1 VIVDQ
6 SSRNAPRPPTR
17 ETPLNLSGLL
27 ALLLDFQWIHRRIEG
42 ISFVDELRVQR
53 RISLDF
59 SVSDAMPKA
68 PGDPNSV
75 LVPIAILR
83 KEKLRKFDL
92 RDSDGNALA
101 VLTAEQ
107 NGRLTGA
114 LLVAL
119 YGAAC
124 RRSDPAFAPDPDV
137 ERDLRD
143 LATANPDTAK
153 HIRRRLE
160 GTEPGHPAH
169 HIHAIATRSVLRTLI
184 VDFESHFML
193 VAVVPGSSGQRRIV
207 KYSHEQ
213 PLSRFITGNWAQRLW
228 LRVRAL
234 LSTAEQR
241 ITLLASGIGAAQSY
255 HIEVEMPEDL
265 IAKSATLRKLGGTQ
279 DPLDQDENVLRVHL
293 RAENQP
299 RDMQARVD
307 LIFLLR
313 PSVLWPYVII
323 SAGTTLVLAVA
334 AALRIWMFHP
344 QADPLTSLL
353 VAFPGFFVVYA
364 LATGH
369 RLTRRLS
376 LTLRLSS
383 LASAVLSFLAAASLA
398 LIAPPQAPSWWRLW
412 TWITLAVLS
421 GANTLGLVASLS
433 PSRRS
438 ENAVN
443 L

>member
-1 VIVDQ
+1 VDQ
-6 SSRNAPRPPTR
+6 PSATAPRPPDGA
-17 ETPLNLSGLL
+17 TPLNLSGLL
-27 ALLLDFQWIHRRIEG
+27 GLLLDFGWVHRRIEG

-53 RISLDF
+53 RMSLDF

-68 PGDPNSV
+68 PGDPKSV
-75 LVPIAILR
+75 LVPLAILR

-101 VLTAEQ
+101 VLTTEQ
-107 NGRLTGA
+107 NGRLTGS
-114 LLVAL
+114 LLVTL
-119 YGAAC
+119 YRAAC
-124 RRSDPAFAPDPDV
+124 RTSDPAFTPDPDV

-143 LATANPDTAK
+143 LATADLRAANQ
-153 HIRRRLE
+153 IRRRLE
-160 GTEPGHPAH
+160 GTDPGHPAH
-169 HIHAIATRSVLRTLI
+169 HIHAIAARSVLRTLI
-184 VDFESHFML
+184 VDFETNFML
-193 VAVVPGSSGQRRIV
+193 VAVVPATPGQRRIV
-207 KYSHEQ
+207 KYSHEE
-213 PLSRFITGNWAQRLW
+213 PLSRLITGNWGQRLW
-228 LRVRAL
+228 LRIRSL
-234 LSTAEQR
+234 LPTAEQR
-241 ITLLASGIGAAQSY
+241 MTLRASGIGAAQSY

-265 IAKSATLRKLGGTQ
+265 IAKSATLRALAGAQ
-279 DPLDQDENVLRVHL
+279 EPLDRDENVLRVHL

-299 RDMQARVD
+299 RSARALVE

-323 SAGTTLVLAVA
+323 SGGTTLVLTVA
-334 AALRIWMFHP
+334 AALRIWKFHP

-353 VAFPGFFVVYA
+353 VALPGFFVVYA

-376 LTLRLSS
+376 LGLRLSS

-398 LIAPPQAPSWWRLW
+398 LIAPHQVPNDWRLW
-412 TWITLAVLS
+412 TWITLAALS
-421 GANTLGLVASLS
+421 GANTLGLLAWLS

-438 ENAVN
+438 ENAVT